1 MDRVTQAHS
10 ERNSSGRR
18 SRGCGRRARKQSR
31 SERGRSHP
39 LGEGWD
45 QAWQPL
51 KRQLLGM
58 VEVYDLEGDPTQRKP
73 RDIERRSFG
82 GVIDVQAKA
91 PIVRIA
97 FIRR

>member
-1 MDRVTQAHS
+1 
-10 ERNSSGRR
+10 
-18 SRGCGRRARKQSR
+18 
-31 SERGRSHP
+31 
-39 LGEGWD
+39 
-45 QAWQPL
+45 
-51 KRQLLGM
+51 M
-58 VEVYDLEGDPTQRKP
+58 VEVYDLEGDPTKWNP